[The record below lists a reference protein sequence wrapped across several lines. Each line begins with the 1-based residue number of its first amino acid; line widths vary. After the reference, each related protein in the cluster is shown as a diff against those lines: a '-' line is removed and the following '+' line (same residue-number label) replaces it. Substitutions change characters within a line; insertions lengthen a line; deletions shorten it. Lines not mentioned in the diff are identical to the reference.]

1 MEKAKKL
8 LLDTTNI
15 FLGLLV
21 LSIILPPLAFIAGFI
36 ANQIFDAAKYGWS
49 LW

>member
-8 LLDTTNI
+8 LMDTVSI
-15 FLGLLV
+15 FIGVAILA
-21 LSIILPPLAFIAGFI
+21 IILPPLAFIAGFI
-36 ANQIFDAAKYGWS
+36 VNQIVDAAKYGWS